1 MKALFLDIFSG
12 LSGDMFIGALLD
24 LGVESRDLEARLAG
38 LGIKGY
44 HLHVTRGL
52 KQDISGT
59 KFDVHAD
66 GHPHEQS
73 ASSPDHHGTPA
84 HAHGT
89 AHAHDEARDFRQI
102 SALIERSSFSPW
114 VKGKAVA
121 VFRRIAQAEGR
132 IHGVSPA
139 HVHFHEV
146 GAWDSIVDIVGACVA
161 LELLGC
167 PEVFAGPVVDGTGW
181 LHCAHGRF
189 PIPAPAT
196 LEILAAR
203 GVAIA
208 QSDEPHELLTPTGAA
223 LLAEFAQAFG
233 PMPALRVEKVGYGLG
248 TRDLA
253 SRPNVVRAVFG
264 ELATDTAV
272 AANGPGWETD
282 QVMLLETNLDDIS
295 PEVLGHFLEQTM
307 AQGALDVFHTPI
319 QMKKS
324 RPGVMLSVL
333 CDPKDADRFGEALLR
348 ETSAFGFRQR
358 LLDRRKLARDFI
370 EVTTPFGPVS
380 VKLGRLR
387 GRVVQ
392 VAPEYESC
400 RAAAERAQVA
410 VKTVYDAALRAAPKP
425 ETA

>member
-12 LSGDMFIGALLD
+12 LSGDMFVGALLD
-24 LGVESRDLEARLAG
+24 LGVQLPELEARLAA
-38 LGIKGY
+38 LGIQGY
-44 HLHVTRGL
+44 HLHATRGL
-52 KQDISGT
+52 KQEISGT
-59 KFDVHAD
+59 KFDVHAEAHVHEASASGP
-66 GHPHEQS
+66 GHP
-73 ASSPDHHGTPA
+73 ATPG
-84 HAHGT
+84 HAHGA

-102 SALIERSSFSPW
+102 SSLIERSSLSPW
-114 VKGKAVA
+114 VKEKAVA

-167 PEVFAGPVVDGTGW
+167 PQVFAGPVVDGTGW

-203 GVAIA
+203 GVAVT

-223 LLAEFAQAFG
+223 LLAEFAQGFG
-233 PMPALRVEKVGYGLG
+233 PMPALRMEKVGYGLG

-253 SRPNVVRAVFG
+253 SRPNVVRAVLG
-264 ELATDTAV
+264 ELVDETAV
-272 AANGPGWETD
+272 APGGPGWETD

-295 PEVLGHFLEQTM
+295 PEVLGHFLEQAM

-324 RPGVMLSVL
+324 RPGIMLSLL
-333 CDPKDADRFGEALLR
+333 CEPKDADRFGEALLR
-348 ETSAFGFRQR
+348 ETSAFGFRQQR
-358 LLDRRKLARDFI
+358 VERRKLAREFV
-370 EVTTPFGPVS
+370 EVATEFGPVT

-387 GRVVQ
+387 GRIAQ

-400 RAAAERAQVA
+400 RAVADRARVP
-410 VKTVYDAALRAAPKP
+410 VRTVFAAALRAAPKP
-425 ETA
+425 GVA

>member
-12 LSGDMFIGALLD
+12 LSGDMFVGALLD
-24 LGVESRDLEARLAG
+24 LGVQLPDLEARLAA
-38 LGIKGY
+38 LGIQGY
-44 HLHVTRGL
+44 HLHATRGL
-52 KQDISGT
+52 KQEISGT
-59 KFDVHAD
+59 KFDVHA
-66 GHPHEQS
+66 GTHPPGPA
-73 ASSPDHHGTPA
+73 ASGPDHHATPG
-84 HAHGT
+84 HAHSA

-102 SALIERSSFSPW
+102 SSLIEHSSLSPW
-114 VKGKAVA
+114 VKEKAVA

-167 PEVFAGPVVDGTGW
+167 PQVFAGPVVDGTGW

-203 GVAIA
+203 GVAVT

-223 LLAEFAQAFG
+223 LLAEFVQGFG
-233 PMPALRVEKVGYGLG
+233 PMPALRMEKVGYGLG

-253 SRPNVVRAVFG
+253 SRPNVVRAVLG
-264 ELATDTAV
+264 ELVEETAV
-272 AANGPGWETD
+272 APDGPGWETD
-282 QVMLLETNLDDIS
+282 RVMLLETNLDDIS
-295 PEVLGHFLEQTM
+295 PEVLGHFLEQAV

-324 RPGVMLSVL
+324 RPGIMLSLL
-333 CDPKDADRFGEALLR
+333 CEPKDADRFGEALLR
-348 ETSAFGFRQR
+348 ETSAFGFRQQQVE
-358 LLDRRKLARDFI
+358 RRKLSREFI
-370 EVTTPFGPVS
+370 EVATEFGPVT

-387 GRVVQ
+387 GRIAQ
-392 VAPEYESC
+392 IAPEYESC
-400 RAAAERAQVA
+400 RAVADRARVP
-410 VKTVYDAALRAAPKP
+410 VKTVFDAALRAAPKP
-425 ETA
+425 GVA